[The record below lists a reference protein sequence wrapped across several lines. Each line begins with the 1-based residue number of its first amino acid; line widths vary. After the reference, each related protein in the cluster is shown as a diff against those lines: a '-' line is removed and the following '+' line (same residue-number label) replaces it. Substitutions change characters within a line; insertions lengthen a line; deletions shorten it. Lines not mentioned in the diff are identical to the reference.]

1 MIKTRTRSFF
11 VSLLLLMSLLG
22 FGQGIGSPS
31 GGSPGVCPGTSVTLN
46 QALTSPLDYAYEY
59 WDGEGWVCCFGNN
72 QLPYNFSVPSTGQ
85 LIEIRRK
92 YTDGATIVKT
102 ESLGTFYSPVTPVI
116 GTTVG
121 VPCNQNDGSITV
133 SDHSNNYGAMPR
145 TFQLYN
151 SAGTLLSAATIGGN
165 THTFN
170 NLGSGTYRVKILTAC
185 PAVQSETTV
194 NVGGAV
200 SPAIEGVTNLC
211 LGYGTQLSASGGT
224 SYLWSNGSTSSSINL
239 SPTAAGSYT
248 YSVTV
253 TNGTCSAVRSHTLTV
268 NPSPSASIS
277 GPAGACYNGSIA
289 LSASGGGTYSWST
302 GASTASI
309 NVAAL
314 QNTQSFTVTVSNSYG
329 CKRSESK
336 TVTVYAPPSLDGTL
350 SVCAGQAA
358 TLSVTGGSSYSWNTG
373 ETTASISPYPSSTS
387 IYRVTVSDPNAC
399 TYVLSKTVSVSNL
412 PDVRISGPNTTC
424 AGQNVS
430 LTAFGGSSYLWS
442 TGANTATINVSPG
455 STTTYTVTVSSSGGC
470 VGSASQVI
478 SVHPL
483 PLGNIAGASSVC
495 PGQSTTLSASGGSTY
510 AWNTGASSA
519 ALEVSPTQ
527 NTNYTVSITNAQGC
541 TLVKSHSVAVNIT
554 GSASNDGP
562 LTCSKTS
569 VNLQGSSGAQGA
581 TFQWKNAGGTLIAST
596 SNATVTTAGT
606 YTLEIIAAGGCHYST
621 STQVLADLAAPVAS
635 ASNNGPITCTL
646 PAVTLSGSSSTS
658 GSSFQWKNSSGTV
671 LATTASAGVN
681 QAGVYT
687 LLTIGPNGCTSTS
700 TTTVATDVVLPTLS
714 TSNDGPL
721 TCSKTTV
728 TLSASGSGVDYIW
741 KNSSSAIIASSTTVT
756 VSTAG
761 IYSVEARGSNG
772 CKTIQPI
779 TVTQNGTLPNISA
792 NLVESADEGCT
803 SAQYHFQGSSTT
815 GGVGYEWRNSFDRLV
830 SSAASFYTR
839 IPGTYTLKVIAA
851 DGCSSTMSKTTSW
864 PTTSVELRVDN
875 NQVVNT
881 QADYFYRSAELSCTK
896 TTVVL
901 NAQSWDN
908 HTYVWSNQWG
918 QALSTGNTYTVYQAG
933 TYLLKSTDGNGCT
946 ETKEIRVT
954 KNTSIPNLGIY
965 GDSLVCEGSAT
976 VLSALGSGWG
986 HVWNTGV
993 SATSITTAGIYEPT
1007 TYSVTVNYGSCQSSL
1022 SRTVRVKGVRP
1033 TPGTA
1038 GPTAPCTGTP
1048 VSYSASG
1055 GTIYRWSTGE
1065 TTALI
1070 SVPAGF
1076 QNTNNVNYWVDV
1088 SNASGCTSR
1097 KSFTVRPKASPVAQL
1112 NGAPTAPLSGQGTVN
1127 LSASGGS
1134 TYLWSTGETTA
1145 SLQKTLLASTNLSVR
1160 VSSSNGCS
1168 QTKGVDIVVNPLP
1181 QAQILGGE
1189 MACNGDNTTL
1199 SATGGSTY
1207 LWSTGATTSS
1217 IALTQATTTQTYS
1230 VTVSTQPGCSGVA
1243 QKTVI
1248 VPAALSLNYTLAN
1261 VEDCT
1266 ANNASVQPIVTGGQ
1280 GNISLSIARYGELYF
1295 SPSLNGLR
1303 SGTYVLKAEDGQQC
1317 IALKEVVIEEKQP
1330 APAIDLPDVAICAGA
1345 TASLSIN
1352 NAAAYTTFLWSNG
1365 ATTSSITVSPT
1376 TITTYTITATASNG
1390 CQAMDQV
1397 VVRVN
1402 PILTAIAEGS
1412 GTFCLPF
1419 GSSANA
1425 TLFASVNGG
1434 TAPYTYQWYSGQT
1447 TASISVSTPAS
1458 AGFGVVVTDSKGCTA
1473 SASASVIVIPL
1484 PQAQITGG
1492 EINCYGNSTTLT
1504 ATGGQSYLWSTGATT
1519 ASIIVTPSSSTYYSV
1534 TVSNGLCA
1542 AAPARK
1548 MVLVPEALSLS
1559 HQLENDDDCIVH
1571 NAVIVPSATGGQG
1584 DKIFKIARN
1593 GELYFSETLIGLASG
1608 NYILVAEDSVGCT
1621 VSQEVE
1627 IKETPVSIDSLTLQ
1641 GVDDCVPG
1649 NTQLVIATT
1658 GDRLP
1663 LLYRLNGE
1671 VVSGP
1676 TITLPTAA
1684 GDYTIEVEDAA
1695 GCKATRN
1702 EYYPAYDVLTVNEY
1716 NINPVTD
1723 CSTPNGGIRLSL
1735 EGHSTSDY
1743 SSSVDGGSTWH
1754 SGDWVGNLRPGIYA
1768 TAVRYGSSGCVI
1780 QGPSVQVSAPNC
1792 LPEAGFTKDT
1802 IMVRS
1807 TTQRIVLPWK
1817 VESRPWGAADKDF
1830 SLIVKREG
1838 DGTPHF
1844 VNPNIA
1850 TLQSTELRS
1859 GSNTLGQVVGYAR
1872 RFAGNDSLV
1881 LVLQPEAGDY
1891 LEPGIYTFTLEGENI
1906 EVDPF
1911 RNKLTVFV
1919 DLDGQ
1924 LIITPIDECPGIE
1937 ITLTADEG
1945 ECWYWEGLDQ
1955 DNQRIITINHQQG
1968 KIYTVHYLQNLVKK
1982 TQVFIGDDQIDIPVK
1997 LHGINEMCPGDSY
2010 YVSWQYKDN
2019 PFPNQES
2026 SIYASEWSVQWVPN
2040 PTSTP
2045 VENIPNSR
2053 RVSPTQTTTY
2063 KVLVTNI
2070 PTGCTF
2076 ELAHTVVV
2084 DDLFDKVGIKAKEN
2098 AKILCGGT
2106 EGVVL
2111 DIENPKNINL
2121 GYRWTSSNGFSS
2133 WDKPPLIVN
2142 VPGKYVLEIQWLGK
2156 SCTKTIEFDVKSN
2169 DPCEIK
2175 AYFESNGFYAI
2186 PIEIQ
2191 NRPQVNTPELRVPC
2205 EDTGERV
2212 KDDAKLGFTI
2222 QNKEVGNLQTI
2233 LKNSLETFEFY
2244 GYSGSK
2250 ALISG
2255 NDQLCSCDNYLDVAE
2270 KRFKQSGL
2278 QYWSHVFEGEDCGGQ
2293 DYLFIKAKMP
2303 NGTEYGSNGAD
2314 FLSAGLNYALNVAS
2328 EDKRGGK
2335 FAMKLVV
2342 EGMLDNYGE
2351 PKTPAMFSTAPPQKV
2366 PETTGLQ
2373 ANLFQPTCNDGKNYI
2388 SANVVSASGQLIQL
2402 PPQTVWRFD
2411 INALIQ
2417 GQIANG
2423 ILAGYSV
2430 FADVG
2435 NFEAIQA
2442 TYTFRFYVGTTNSL
2456 GYFQSG
2462 IHESAL
2468 ELKNGSQSFNV
2479 PPSDEDGFVDI
2490 ETGTLIKQRYFNYAD
2505 CGRSFTIDRM
2515 IFKPNIRAKL
2525 PGLTSIQPTGP
2536 FFNEDFSKLAVKN
2549 ANNEVLFSIKPVYS
2563 YSICPDALGS
2573 DVADVG
2579 TDYSRLGVNFFY
2591 NSAESSLMYKI
2602 VDANGVSRWL
2612 YVRSTPG
2619 STVDGCQNSYS
2630 YYIWNCKIAAWT
2642 QIDANDYRFASECE
2656 SVQKLFEAFKDSE
2669 DLHEAL
2675 GTIGFVPILGDI
2687 ASLANGLIYLAEG
2700 DIGRGKTE
2708 LFWAVVGI
2716 GGELIPIGGLGL
2728 KFINNVGDAISPGV
2742 ARIIGIVKLVPCPEA
2757 PSLVEN
2763 ELLTPSCSVVVRILG
2778 ADRTRALISKLQSI
2792 GFKFT
2797 DEAPT
2802 LMTNFIHNNRL
2813 GSQFHDWLKN
2823 VNVEHL
2829 AVILK
2834 TGLEDLKWPASKL
2847 EDLVEDLMRFPDLL
2861 EKMAQNADLIK
2872 AWDVLSAS
2880 PAFRQNEVYLE
2891 QLANLIKTDGFDLAK
2906 LKSSFATA
2914 ITKRN
2919 EQKWIDLKIPKA
2931 DLEKIYQNGLDDLP
2945 NDYEPYSAQHKAQ
2958 RWEQYKARHKEQ
2970 GTTPDSYETW
2980 SNGFDGGIDRTVKA
2994 NQAVD
2999 DYYNSNGWTDP
3010 PFKREY
3016 DEFKAGT
3023 INNFSS
3029 GRRFDI
3035 YDIVNKKAIEFKA
3048 YAEKTVYK
3056 TKDIELEV
3064 LKDAQL
3070 LKDGKINSLEWVF
3083 KGCEPS
3089 GPLDAFLRAN
3099 GIIPTVIIP

>member
-121 VPCNQNDGSITV
+121 APCHQNDGSITV

-151 SAGTLLSAATIGGN
+151 SAGTLLSAAMIGGN

-170 NLGSGTYRVKILTAC
+170 NLGPGTYRVKILTAC
-185 PAVQSETTV
+185 STVQSETTV

-268 NPSPSASIS
+268 NPSPSASIT
-277 GPAGACYNGSIA
+277 GPSGACYNGSIA
-289 LSASGGGTYSWST
+289 LNASGGGTYSWST

-412 PDVRISGPNTTC
+412 PDARISGPNTTC

-510 AWNTGASSA
+510 LWNTGASSA
-519 ALEVSPTQ
+519 AIEVSPTQ

-596 SNATVTTAGT
+596 ANATVTTAGT
-606 YTLEIIAAGGCHYST
+606 YTLEIIAAGGCQYST

-728 TLSASGSGVDYIW
+728 TLNASSGNSGVLYVW
-741 KNSSSAIIASSTTVT
+741 KNPSNVTISTSAAV
-756 VSTAG
+756 VVNAAG

-772 CKTIQPI
+772 CKTIQPV
-779 TVTQNGTLPNISA
+779 TVTQNGTLPSINA
-792 NLVESADEGCT
+792 TLVESADEGCT

-851 DGCSSTMSKTTSW
+851 DGCSSTISKTTTW
-864 PTTSVELRVDN
+864 PTTSVDLRVDN

-881 QADYFYRSAELSCTK
+881 QADYFYRTAELSCTK

-993 SATSITTAGIYEPT
+993 SASSITTAGIYEPT

-1038 GPTAPCTGTP
+1038 GPTTPCTGTP
-1048 VSYSASG
+1048 VSYIASG

-1112 NGAPTAPLSGQGTVN
+1112 NGAPTAPFCGQGTVN

-1168 QTKGVDIVVNPLP
+1168 NTKGVDIVVNPLP

-1217 IALTQATTTQTYS
+1217 IALTQPTTTQTYS
-1230 VTVSTQPGCSGVA
+1230 VTVSTGPGCSGVA

-1248 VPAALSLNYTLAN
+1248 VPAALSLNYTRAN

-1266 ANNASVQPIVTGGQ
+1266 ANNASVLPIVTGGQ

-1303 SGTYVLKAEDGQQC
+1303 SGTYVLKAEDNQQC

-1330 APAIDLPDVAICAGA
+1330 APAIDLPDVEVCAGA

-1390 CQAMDQV
+1390 CQATDEV

-1402 PILTAIAEGS
+1402 PILTLSAG
-1412 GTFCLPF
+1412 GNQTFCLPF

-1458 AGFGVVVTDSKGCTA
+1458 AGFGVVVSDSKGCTA

-1492 EINCYGNSTTLT
+1492 EINCYGSSTVLT
-1504 ATGGQSYLWSTGATT
+1504 ATGGETYLWNTGATT
-1519 ASIIVTPSSSTYYSV
+1519 ASIAVTPSSSTYYSV
-1534 TVSNGLCA
+1534 TVSNGICA
-1542 AAPARK
+1542 AVPTGK

-1621 VSQEVE
+1621 ISQEVE
-1627 IKETPVSIDSLTLQ
+1627 IKESPVVIDSLTLQ

-1663 LLYRLNGE
+1663 LLYRLNGQL
-1671 VVSGP
+1671 VSGP
-1676 TITLPTAA
+1676 TITLPAAA
-1684 GDYTIEVEDAA
+1684 GDYSIEVEDAA

-1702 EYYPAYDVLTVNEY
+1702 EYYPVFDTLTVEVTP
-1716 NINPVTD
+1716 ITD
-1723 CSTPNGGIRLSL
+1723 CNNPYGSIQFLV
-1735 EGHSTSDY
+1735 EGWSVDQM
-1743 SSSVDGGSTWH
+1743 SSSIDSGQTWVAGNQIDNLASGFYSTM
-1754 SGDWVGNLRPGIYA
+1754 
-1768 TAVRYGSSGCVI
+1768 VRNTQNNCVI
-1780 QGPSVQVSAPNC
+1780 VGTTVQLDTLDCPS
-1792 LPEAGFTKDT
+1792 LIGFTKDT
-1802 IMVRS
+1802 ILITSAYTIANLPLAVNYPQWFGQTGKVKIRIQGDGFPHFFGNSPRTNLQLPELRGEVGIDRLLSYPPGFIRPDTVAYPLSDSAEYYLFPAVYTFNLIEVPGSLLKIDPDRRTLRVIVRFGPPETVEEQVISVCDPSQCPISIGENFGTGYCYSWEGPITSDQVGKAEISVCPSTETLYTQKILDINTFELVKINTYRIKVGGMKLAIVSNLPSHELCAGKEAILSAYSLKDGNLITQSKDLKFQWSTGETTNPITVKPAKNKNYKIYVTELKSGCVSQAEDYVLVRS
-1807 TTQRIVLPWK
+1807 NPSVILIPINPLVCKQGENYLPTEVKVANPITGLSYMWSNGATGDKVLVNQPGAYTVTATTTAGCKAEAKIQVEENTAVKALSSIDGNFYKLPAKITPVGANDNLDLELGSGGMIENHTAFSDFNLEKSGGSSSVSCISALQGIMNAVLFNE
-1817 VESRPWGAADKDF
+1817 VADKKVLLLDKSTSCRNPSILAQAKAEILKHQLGF
-1830 SLIVKREG
+1830 ILFMDDSPGAGTIHILGSNFKDRYTPVSGEHSNFVDTRLVYLEAKNQLPDIGVSLHVALNSLVDNFTMTYVDMSAGINGLETVPGVTLPELRTEETPDCKYDLNAPTNFLTPAAIVVTLEMG
-1838 DGTPHF
+1838 ATPFFRYKSEIADLAQMGAITGFTDNFLSHYGRF
-1844 VNPNIA
+1844 WPPQAKAGIDDYYFIGYDNITSTPQNSWDLYAFPTAFLKDQLLKIWWGNIAGVDATKIFELDYVNQKA
-1850 TLQSTELRS
+1850 TLQLTGEGDFPTGGDVTTVKKGPVDPTIVSHSNYIGFQVEKSQPPALTPNQLTLWSIKMGRSYDRTDVLIERTGELDLRDGYIVHIPKDPNEVDASKGFYQVYVKFYTNQELPEYYYFDEFLCKWEPFTEITDEEILRAFRRLPSLKVLRALYDFARTVGDAVYDGGHIFFDIAGLANPGFDIANAIWYFAQGRTADGVVSIIGAVPGFGDGVVVVKKVAVVVGATTYFVIKLFLKNGEEITSWIRTLKYTDEAGNIVEAIVKFDDILDDLGASNIPVEDLKILLGQMTNPNFTGPEAARILKAIENDPGIITRNYDLLANSPLLQTNLEVLFKFDELIKGGLSRLKLREILEGPFGDILDKAAQKGDDQLKALLDILGQPHVDDFYLSELNRRLNTYPDVAQDLLDNPAWLKEYDELVQDPSKFWELYRQGSFDPNGALAKWGKGFMFKSLVATAEQFEKVAVKNLLRS
-1859 GSNTLGQVVGYAR
+1859 
-1872 RFAGNDSLV
+1872 
-1881 LVLQPEAGDY
+1881 
-1891 LEPGIYTFTLEGENI
+1891 EGALLAEG
-1906 EVDPF
+1906 V
-1911 RNKLTVFV
+1911 T
-1919 DLDGQ
+1919 
-1924 LIITPIDECPGIE
+1924 LIITKPGEAPVEIVVDFLVRDPDGLLRIVDAKYTTKAPFNTTTSLTPNQTKAFPWIKDMANSPIQIE
-1937 ITLTADEG
+1937 VRA
-1945 ECWYWEGLDQ
+1945 
-1955 DNQRIITINHQQG
+1955 N
-1968 KIYTVHYLQNLVKK
+1968 
-1982 TQVFIGDDQIDIPVK
+1982 PVK
-1997 LHGINEMCPGDSY
+1997 LKDIGLTQGDIISNIKGIDL
-2010 YVSWQYKDN
+2010 YVSN
-2019 PFPNQES
+2019 PS
-2026 SIYASEWSVQWVPN
+2026 D
-2040 PTSTP
+2040 PT
-2045 VENIPNSR
+2045 
-2053 RVSPTQTTTY
+2053 
-2063 KVLVTNI
+2063 
-2070 PTGCTF
+2070 
-2076 ELAHTVVV
+2076 TV
-2084 DDLFDKVGIKAKEN
+2084 
-2098 AKILCGGT
+2098 GG
-2106 EGVVL
+2106 
-2111 DIENPKNINL
+2111 
-2121 GYRWTSSNGFSS
+2121 
-2133 WDKPPLIVN
+2133 
-2142 VPGKYVLEIQWLGK
+2142 
-2156 SCTKTIEFDVKSN
+2156 
-2169 DPCEIK
+2169 
-2175 AYFESNGFYAI
+2175 
-2186 PIEIQ
+2186 
-2191 NRPQVNTPELRVPC
+2191 
-2205 EDTGERV
+2205 
-2212 KDDAKLGFTI
+2212 KLGF
-2222 QNKEVGNLQTI
+2222 
-2233 LKNSLETFEFY
+2233 
-2244 GYSGSK
+2244 
-2250 ALISG
+2250 
-2255 NDQLCSCDNYLDVAE
+2255 
-2270 KRFKQSGL
+2270 
-2278 QYWSHVFEGEDCGGQ
+2278 
-2293 DYLFIKAKMP
+2293 
-2303 NGTEYGSNGAD
+2303 
-2314 FLSAGLNYALNVAS
+2314 
-2328 EDKRGGK
+2328 
-2335 FAMKLVV
+2335 
-2342 EGMLDNYGE
+2342 
-2351 PKTPAMFSTAPPQKV
+2351 
-2366 PETTGLQ
+2366 
-2373 ANLFQPTCNDGKNYI
+2373 
-2388 SANVVSASGQLIQL
+2388 
-2402 PPQTVWRFD
+2402 
-2411 INALIQ
+2411 
-2417 GQIANG
+2417 
-2423 ILAGYSV
+2423 
-2430 FADVG
+2430 
-2435 NFEAIQA
+2435 
-2442 TYTFRFYVGTTNSL
+2442 
-2456 GYFQSG
+2456 
-2462 IHESAL
+2462 
-2468 ELKNGSQSFNV
+2468 
-2479 PPSDEDGFVDI
+2479 
-2490 ETGTLIKQRYFNYAD
+2490 
-2505 CGRSFTIDRM
+2505 
-2515 IFKPNIRAKL
+2515 
-2525 PGLTSIQPTGP
+2525 
-2536 FFNEDFSKLAVKN
+2536 
-2549 ANNEVLFSIKPVYS
+2549 
-2563 YSICPDALGS
+2563 
-2573 DVADVG
+2573 
-2579 TDYSRLGVNFFY
+2579 
-2591 NSAESSLMYKI
+2591 
-2602 VDANGVSRWL
+2602 
-2612 YVRSTPG
+2612 
-2619 STVDGCQNSYS
+2619 
-2630 YYIWNCKIAAWT
+2630 
-2642 QIDANDYRFASECE
+2642 
-2656 SVQKLFEAFKDSE
+2656 
-2669 DLHEAL
+2669 
-2675 GTIGFVPILGDI
+2675 
-2687 ASLANGLIYLAEG
+2687 
-2700 DIGRGKTE
+2700 
-2708 LFWAVVGI
+2708 
-2716 GGELIPIGGLGL
+2716 
-2728 KFINNVGDAISPGV
+2728 
-2742 ARIIGIVKLVPCPEA
+2742 
-2757 PSLVEN
+2757 
-2763 ELLTPSCSVVVRILG
+2763 
-2778 ADRTRALISKLQSI
+2778 
-2792 GFKFT
+2792 
-2797 DEAPT
+2797 
-2802 LMTNFIHNNRL
+2802 
-2813 GSQFHDWLKN
+2813 
-2823 VNVEHL
+2823 
-2829 AVILK
+2829 
-2834 TGLEDLKWPASKL
+2834 
-2847 EDLVEDLMRFPDLL
+2847 
-2861 EKMAQNADLIK
+2861 
-2872 AWDVLSAS
+2872 
-2880 PAFRQNEVYLE
+2880 
-2891 QLANLIKTDGFDLAK
+2891 
-2906 LKSSFATA
+2906 
-2914 ITKRN
+2914 
-2919 EQKWIDLKIPKA
+2919 
-2931 DLEKIYQNGLDDLP
+2931 
-2945 NDYEPYSAQHKAQ
+2945 
-2958 RWEQYKARHKEQ
+2958 
-2970 GTTPDSYETW
+2970 
-2980 SNGFDGGIDRTVKA
+2980 
-2994 NQAVD
+2994 
-2999 DYYNSNGWTDP
+2999 
-3010 PFKREY
+3010 
-3016 DEFKAGT
+3016 
-3023 INNFSS
+3023 
-3029 GRRFDI
+3029 
-3035 YDIVNKKAIEFKA
+3035 
-3048 YAEKTVYK
+3048 
-3056 TKDIELEV
+3056 
-3064 LKDAQL
+3064 
-3070 LKDGKINSLEWVF
+3070 
-3083 KGCEPS
+3083 
-3089 GPLDAFLRAN
+3089 
-3099 GIIPTVIIP
+3099 